1 MPEPAHPPRKI
12 FISYRRSDHPDFV
25 ERIRDWFSWR
35 YGRENVFIDF
45 DSIRPASD
53 WESAIRHEISQSDAL
68 IVIIGPKWLKL
79 LLNAAKNP
87 DKVDYVRLE
96 IQLALQEGKVIAPV
110 CIKGARQPKPTDLP
124 EELQSVFKRNFY
136 ELNSRLH
143 FLDNI
148 ERFMDSVE
156 HVIIEE
162 EAKKVIEDDAVRV
175 QRIAGFDVREA
186 IQKFEAAEAGGDWET
201 ALSWLLTIKQNRYE
215 PESYPVADY
224 IVEMAGKITRQR
236 AEVDYDVIRS
246 LVKRVESGRA
256 NGEQVWRA
264 LQKLWESVP
273 SFDPDDL
280 ASRFRPITGQLNLGL
295 EPATV
300 LAEGSISSG
309 KEIHFNATVN
319 GTSSTS
325 TPELTIDDAFF
336 NELAQID
343 TAEAEQQFDTE
354 ELELAALNPDS
365 VTEFTLEQARALGL
379 LDNL

>member
-12 FISYRRSDHPDFV
+12 FISYRRNDNPDFV

-35 YGRENVFIDF
+35 YGRKNVFIDF

-53 WESAIRHEISQSDAL
+53 WDSAIRREIAQSDAL

-79 LLNAAKNP
+79 LQGAAKNP
-87 DKVDYVRLE
+87 DKDDYVRLE

-124 EELQSVFKRNFY
+124 EELRPVFKRHFSD
-136 ELNSRLH
+136 LNSGLH

-156 HVIIEE
+156 HEIIAK
-162 EAKKVIEDDAVRV
+162 EAIREDLLRV
-175 QRIAGFDVREA
+175 ERVAGFDVREA
-186 IQKFEAAEAGGDWET
+186 IQNFEAAEAARDWET
-201 ALSWLLTIKQNRYE
+201 ALNWLRTIDRNGYE
-215 PESYPVADY
+215 PGIYPVADF
-224 IVEMAGKITRQR
+224 IAEMEENLARQR
-236 AEVDYDVIRS
+236 VEDDYDVIRS
-246 LVKRVESGRA
+246 LAKRVESGRA
-256 NGEQVWRA
+256 RGEHVWRA
-264 LQKLWESVP
+264 LQTLWEKVP

-280 ASRFRPITGQLNLGL
+280 ASRFRPIIGQLNLAL

-309 KEIHFNATVN
+309 KEIHFNAVVH

-354 ELELAALNPDS
+354 ELELAALSPDS
-365 VTEFTLEQARALGL
+365 SAELTLDQARTLGL

>member
-1 MPEPAHPPRKI
+1 MPEPTHPPRKI

-53 WESAIRHEISQSDAL
+53 WDSAIRREIAQSDAL

-79 LLNAAKNP
+79 LQGAAKNP
-87 DKVDYVRLE
+87 DKDDYVRLE

-110 CIKGARQPKPTDLP
+110 CIKGARQPKSTDLP
-124 EELQSVFKRNFY
+124 EELRPVFKRHFSD
-136 ELNSRLH
+136 LNSGLH

-156 HVIIEE
+156 HEIIAK
-162 EAKKVIEDDAVRV
+162 EAIREDLLRV
-175 QRIAGFDVREA
+175 ERVAGFDVRDA
-186 IQKFEAAEAGGDWET
+186 IQNFENAEAVSDWET
-201 ALSWLLTIKQNRYE
+201 TLNWLRTIEQNGYE
-215 PESYPVADY
+215 PGIYPVADF
-224 IVEMAGKITRQR
+224 IAEMEENIARQR

-280 ASRFRPITGQLNLGL
+280 ASRFRPMNSDQVTATGSQSIGKVISLEGNLRPTGTL
-295 EPATV
+295 QVVKLPNDTFFDKLSEIDI
-300 LAEGSISSG
+300 AEAD
-309 KEIHFNATVN
+309 HLF
-319 GTSSTS
+319 
-325 TPELTIDDAFF
+325 
-336 NELAQID
+336 D
-343 TAEAEQQFDTE
+343 TA
-354 ELELAALNPDS
+354 ELELASPGPDS
-365 VTEFTLEQARALGL
+365 SAELTLDQARALGL